1 MALPGNDRLY
11 TKAKHVPKGTKVF
24 NKTGSTAMCCGDM
37 GILVAKGRD
46 GRPYPYLVVGIIE
59 SGKRNAAYGPWISK
73 RADVIR
79 QVSNLA
85 FLSMKKRHS
94 L

>member
-11 TKAKHVPKGTKVF
+11 TDAKKVPPGTKVF

-37 GILVAKGRD
+37 GILVAKGKNNRS
-46 GRPYPYLVVGIIE
+46 YPYLVVGIIE
-59 SGKRNAAYGPWISK
+59 SQRRNTSYGSWISR

-79 QVSNLA
+79 EVSNLTY
-85 FLSMKKRHS
+85 LSMKKRHS

>member
-1 MALPGNDRLY
+1 MGLPGPDRLY
-11 TKAKHVPKGTKVF
+11 SKAKKVPQDTQVF

-37 GILVAKGRD
+37 GILVARGKNGAS
-46 GRPYPYLVVGIIE
+46 YPYIVVGIIE
-59 SGKRNAAYGPWISK
+59 SSRRNSAYGSWISR

-79 QVSNLA
+79 EVSNLVY
-85 FLSMKKRHS
+85 LSMKQRHS